1 MTIKDSAD
9 RAGTYAKDKASA
21 AKAAAGDAYSTAKD
35 RASDALGTAR
45 DTAAEARRR
54 TADGIDESPIAALIG
69 GLAIGAIAAAFLPR
83 TRKEDELLGNL
94 GGKINDTARNAAQAA
109 KEAGRDKL
117 EELGVN
123 KDTAIDK
130 AKELAQTAAGVARES
145 ASAAASSVTSNRNPA
160 DAY

>member
-1 MTIKDSAD
+1 MTIKDSVGQ
-9 RAGTYAKDKASA
+9 AGTYAKDKASA
-21 AKAAAGDAYSTAKD
+21 AKSAATDAYAAARVRAGDAV
-35 RASDALGTAR
+35 GTAR

-69 GLAIGAIAAAFLPR
+69 GLAIGALAAAFLPR
-83 TRKEDELLGNL
+83 TQKEDELLGNL
-94 GGKINDTARNAAQAA
+94 GGKINDTARSAAQAA

-117 EELGVN
+117 DELGIN
-123 KDTAIDK
+123 KDSAIDK

-145 ASAAASSVTSNRNPA
+145 ATAAASSVKGGRNPA